1 MLLAHKLVR
10 RVGFE
15 PTVLVERPI
24 YSRLKLP
31 MPRPPDLESREGFE
45 PTYIRFAGATIARLW
60 ITATF
65 KVGTPRGNRTLLFR
79 VKTGDSDL

>member
-1 MLLAHKLVR
+1 
-10 RVGFE
+10 
-15 PTVLVERPI
+15 
-24 YSRLKLP
+24 

-65 KVGTPRGNRTLLFR
+65 KIGTPRGNRTLLFR